1 MISTAPTPTIDAAG
15 IASRVQEV
23 CGDAFEGGRVVRGDP
38 VVEISSD
45 AVNVLA
51 EALRDDAELRF
62 EQLIDVTAVHW
73 PADAGREFELI
84 YQYRSLSNNLFL
96 RVKTRVGEGGSVATL
111 AHTYQS
117 ARWLERE
124 VHDLFGVQFE
134 GHPDLRRVLLPEGY
148 EGHPL
153 RKDYPVEGPTFPE
166 DAHRNDL
173 FGHLDPDDFWDEP
186 EGGASGS

>member
-1 MISTAPTPTIDAAG
+1 MISTAPAPTIDAAG
-15 IASRVQEV
+15 IVSRVRELA
-23 CGDAFEGGRVVRGDP
+23 GDASEGGRVVRGDA
-38 VVEISSD
+38 VVEVSSD
-45 AVNVLA
+45 AVITLA
-51 EALRDDAELRF
+51 EALRDDDALRF
-62 EQLIDVTAVHW
+62 EQLIDLTAVHW
-73 PADAGREFELI
+73 PADVGREFELV
-84 YQYRSLSNNLFL
+84 YQYRSLSKNLFL
-96 RVKTRVGEGGSVATL
+96 RVKTRVSDGGSVATL

-124 VHDLFGVQFE
+124 VHDMFGVGFE

-173 FGHLDPDDFWDEP
+173 FGQLDPDDFWDEP
-186 EGGASGS
+186 EAGASGS

>member
-1 MISTAPTPTIDAAG
+1 MVSTAPAPTIDAAG
-15 IASRVQEV
+15 IVSRVRELA
-23 CGDAFEGGRVVRGDP
+23 GDAAEGGRVVRGDP

-45 AVNVLA
+45 AVNTLA
-51 EALRDDAELRF
+51 EALRDDGELRF
-62 EQLIDVTAVHW
+62 EQLIDMTAVHW
-73 PADAGREFELI
+73 PADAGREFELV
-84 YQYRSLSNNLFL
+84 YQYRSLRNNLFL
-96 RVKTRVGEGGSVATL
+96 RVKTRVGDGGSVATL

-124 VHDLFGVQFE
+124 VHDLFGVRFE

-173 FGHLDPDDFWDEP
+173 FGQLDPDDFWDEP
-186 EGGASGS
+186 EAGASGS

>member
-1 MISTAPTPTIDAAG
+1 MIETAPIPTIDAAG
-15 IASRVQEV
+15 IVSRVRELA
-23 CGDAFEGGRVVRGDP
+23 GDAFEGGRVVRGDP

-45 AVNVLA
+45 AVAALA
-51 EALRDDAELRF
+51 QALRDDDALRF

-73 PADAGREFELI
+73 PADAGREFELV
-84 YQYRSLSNNLFL
+84 YQYRALTNNLFL
-96 RVKTRVGEGGSVATL
+96 RVKTRVGDGGSVATL

-117 ARWLERE
+117 GRWLERE
-124 VHDLFGVQFE
+124 VHDLFGVRFE

-173 FGHLDPDDFWDEP
+173 FGHLDPDDFWDDP
-186 EGGASGS
+186 PTGAAGS

>member
-1 MISTAPTPTIDAAG
+1 
-15 IASRVQEV
+15 
-23 CGDAFEGGRVVRGDP
+23 VRGDP
-38 VVEISSD
+38 VVEISPD
-45 AVNVLA
+45 AIPELA
-51 EALRDDAELRF
+51 QALRDDAELRF

-73 PADAGREFELI
+73 PADVGREFELV

-96 RVKTRVGEGGSVATL
+96 RVKARVPDGGSVATL

-124 VHDLFGVQFE
+124 VHDLFGIGFE
-134 GHPDLRRVLLPEGY
+134 GHPDPRRVLLPEGY

-173 FGHLDPDDFWDEP
+173 FGHLDPDDFWDDP
-186 EGGASGS
+186 PAGAAGS

>member
-1 MISTAPTPTIDAAG
+1 MIDIAPTPTLDATA
-15 IASRVQEV
+15 IVSRVRELA
-23 CGDAFEGGRVVRGDP
+23 GEAFENGRLVRGDP
-38 VVEISSD
+38 VVEISPD
-45 AVNVLA
+45 AIAPLA
-51 EALRDDAELRF
+51 QALRDDPDLRF
-62 EQLIDVTAVHW
+62 EQLVDVTAVHW
-73 PADAGREFELI
+73 PADVGHEFELV

-96 RVKTRVGEGGSVATL
+96 RVKARVGDGGTVATL

-124 VHDLFGVQFE
+124 VHDLFGIHFE
-134 GHPDLRRVLLPEGY
+134 GHPDPRRVLLPDEY

-186 EGGASGS
+186 KPGAPSP

>member
-1 MISTAPTPTIDAAG
+1 MIETAPTPTIDAAG
-15 IASRVQEV
+15 IVSRVRELA
-23 CGDAFEGGRVVRGDP
+23 GDAAEGGRVVRGDP

-45 AVNVLA
+45 AVEPLA
-51 EALRDDAELRF
+51 QALRDDDALRF

-73 PADAGREFELI
+73 PADVGREFELV

-96 RVKTRVGEGGSVATL
+96 RVKTRVGDGGSVATL

-117 ARWLERE
+117 GRWLERE
-124 VHDLFGVQFE
+124 VHDLFGVRFE
-134 GHPDLRRVLLPEGY
+134 GHPDLRRVLLPDGY

-186 EGGASGS
+186 EAGASSS

>member
-1 MISTAPTPTIDAAG
+1 MIETAPTPTIDAAG
-15 IASRVQEV
+15 IVNRVRELA
-23 CGDAFEGGRVVRGDP
+23 GDAAQGGRVVRGDP
-38 VVEISSD
+38 VVEISAD
-45 AVNVLA
+45 AVEPLA
-51 EALRDDAELRF
+51 RALRDDDALRF

-73 PADAGREFELI
+73 PADVGREFELV

-96 RVKTRVGEGGSVATL
+96 RVKTRVGDGGSVATL

-117 ARWLERE
+117 GRWLERE
-124 VHDLFGVQFE
+124 VHDLFGVRFE
-134 GHPDLRRVLLPEGY
+134 GHPDLRRVLLPDGY

-173 FGHLDPDDFWDEP
+173 FGHLDPDDFWDDSP
-186 EGGASGS
+186 AKAGGS

>member
-15 IASRVQEV
+15 IVSRVRELA
-23 CGDAFEGGRVVRGDP
+23 GDACAGGRVVRGDP

-45 AVNVLA
+45 AVEPLA
-51 EALRDDAELRF
+51 QALRDDDALRF

-73 PADAGREFELI
+73 PADVGREFELV

-96 RVKTRVGEGGSVATL
+96 RVKTRVGDGGSVATL

-117 ARWLERE
+117 GRWLERE
-124 VHDLFGVQFE
+124 VHDLFGVRFE
-134 GHPDLRRVLLPEGY
+134 GHPDPRRVLLPDGY

-186 EGGASGS
+186 ETGASGS

>member
-1 MISTAPTPTIDAAG
+1 MIAIAPTPTIDAA
-15 IASRVQEV
+15 AVVSRVRELA
-23 CGDAFEGGRVVRGDP
+23 GEAFENGRVVRGDP
-38 VVEISSD
+38 VVEITPD
-45 AVNVLA
+45 AIAALTQ
-51 EALRDDAELRF
+51 ALRDDVELRF
-62 EQLIDVTAVHW
+62 EQLVDITAVHW
-73 PADAGREFELI
+73 PADAGREFELV

-96 RVKTRVGEGGSVATL
+96 RVKARVCDGGAVGTL

-124 VHDLFGVQFE
+124 VHDLFGIRFE
-134 GHPDLRRVLLPEGY
+134 GHPDPRRVLLPDEY

-186 EGGASGS
+186 SPGGPGS

>member
-1 MISTAPTPTIDAAG
+1 MIDIAPTPTLDAA
-15 IASRVQEV
+15 AVVSRVRELA
-23 CGDAFEGGRVVRGDP
+23 GEAFENGRVVRGDP
-38 VVEISSD
+38 VVEISPD
-45 AVNVLA
+45 AIAPLA
-51 EALRDDAELRF
+51 QALRDDPDLRF
-62 EQLIDVTAVHW
+62 EQLVDLTAVHW
-73 PADAGREFELI
+73 PADVGREFELV

-96 RVKTRVGEGGSVATL
+96 RVKTRVCDGGVVATL

-124 VHDLFGVQFE
+124 VHDLFGIRFE
-134 GHPDLRRVLLPEGY
+134 GHPDPRRVLLPDEY

-186 EGGASGS
+186 KPGAPGP

>member
-1 MISTAPTPTIDAAG
+1 MISTAPTPTIEAAG
-15 IASRVQEV
+15 IVSRVRELA
-23 CGDAFEGGRVVRGDP
+23 GDASEGGRVVRGDP

-45 AVNVLA
+45 AVNTLA
-51 EALRDDAELRF
+51 EALRDDAELGF
-62 EQLIDVTAVHW
+62 EQLIDLTAVHW
-73 PADAGREFELI
+73 PADVGREFELV

-96 RVKTRVGEGGSVATL
+96 RVKTRVCDGGSVATL

-124 VHDLFGVQFE
+124 VHDLFGVRFE

-173 FGHLDPDDFWDEP
+173 FGQLDPDDFWDEP
-186 EGGASGS
+186 EAGASGS